1 MSEEENTMS
10 NRELLTELA
19 LRKGIQSQMDTVVH
33 AATQATMLLKGDS
46 KMEKNQ
52 IRNALNVADESNSV
66 AVVTNFIRYQ
76 IGRSR
81 PKEAWQ
87 YGGFGL
93 QVITD
98 LEEAQG
104 AVPKAAQ
111 GAADE
116 AKKELERRNIQVSDT
131 WLVALRRDAHQEL
144 MCYYLGYLN
153 RAFNFGTSKPAE
165 MNAWDQLAK
174 AVPAG

>member
-1 MSEEENTMS
+1 MS

-19 LRKGIQSQMDTVVH
+19 LRKGIQGQMDTIVR
-33 AATQATMLLKGDS
+33 AATNATLLLKGES

-81 PKEAWQ
+81 TREAWQ

-98 LEEAQG
+98 LEETQG

-111 GAADE
+111 SAADE
-116 AKKELERRNIQVSDT
+116 AKQELERRDIEVSDE
-131 WLVALRRDAHQEL
+131 WLDALRQDAHQEL
-144 MCYYLGYLN
+144 MRYYLGYLN
-153 RAFNFGTSKPAE
+153 RAFTFGTSKPHDVDTWHE
-165 MNAWDQLAK
+165 LAK
-174 AVPAG
+174 AAATG